1 MTACFQDSF
10 DYDIAKVPTVVI
22 GTYEPC
28 IYPVFNSGLGE
39 SVDSCGDTGGHQDP
53 GGSRLMILKPDG
65 VRQKVWAKQ
74 SQY

>member
-1 MTACFQDSF
+1 MTACFQDRF

-39 SVDSCGDTGGHQDP
+39 SFDSCGDTGGIKTRAAP
-53 GGSRLMILKPDG
+53 G
-65 VRQKVWAKQ
+65 
-74 SQY
+74 